1 MAQWEFVEWLFL
13 WLLNNSVF
21 EFEWDKGNRT
31 KSEQKHGVSVDE
43 VESIFV
49 LKKAM
54 PLGIQ
59 VSPPCNESR
68 FGVIG
73 TSLEGRVL
81 HVAFT
86 LRTGKVRVISARP
99 AHKKERLLYEKILR
113 QI

>member
-21 EFEWDKGNRT
+21 EFEWDEGNRN
-31 KSEQKHGVSVDE
+31 KSEQKHGVTVDE
-43 VESIFV
+43 VESVFY
-49 LKKAM
+49 LKKGM

-59 VSPPCNESR
+59 VSPPCAENR
-68 FGVIG
+68 FGIIG
-73 TSLEGRVL
+73 PSLEGRVL
-81 HVAFT
+81 QVAFT
-86 LRTGKVRVISARP
+86 IRFGKVRVISARP